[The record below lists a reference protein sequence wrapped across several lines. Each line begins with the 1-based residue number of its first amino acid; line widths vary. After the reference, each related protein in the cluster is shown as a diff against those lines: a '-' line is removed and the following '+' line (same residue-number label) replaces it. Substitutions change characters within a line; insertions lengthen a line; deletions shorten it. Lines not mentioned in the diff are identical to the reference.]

1 MVFKNEHHL
10 GPDKIKYL
18 RQLIAIK
25 EKWATAFMPQVF
37 NAGTHT
43 TSRAESVNAQIKVT
57 INAQSKLVDIFAE
70 MQTLTERIVASSK
83 AV

>member
-1 MVFKNEHHL
+1 
-10 GPDKIKYL
+10 
-18 RQLIAIK
+18 
-25 EKWATAFMPQVF
+25 VF

-57 INAQSKLVDIFAE
+57 INAQSKLVDIFSE